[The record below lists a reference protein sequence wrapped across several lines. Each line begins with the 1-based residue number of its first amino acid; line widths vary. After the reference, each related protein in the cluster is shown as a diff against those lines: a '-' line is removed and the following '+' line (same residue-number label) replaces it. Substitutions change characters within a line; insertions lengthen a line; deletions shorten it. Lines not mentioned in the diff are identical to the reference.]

1 MPPISDAPAAT
12 AAPASSASSA
22 SSADGTVAPP
32 MDDRIRGDVHLLG
45 ELLGQVLRES
55 GDDSLYTDVERLRA
69 LTIGAYDSGHPD
81 ELAAAEEFVAS
92 LTAERA
98 EEVMVTQ
105 GLREYGVEHEQ
116 GVAAAVAHATVDT
129 AVALNA
135 AAIITPTMSSSA
147 AEPSTR

>member
-12 AAPASSASSA
+12 AAPASSA

-92 LTAERA
+92 LNAERA
-98 EEVMVTQ
+98 EE
-105 GLREYGVEHEQ
+105 GVQ
-116 GVAAAVAHATVDT
+116 PA
-129 AVALNA
+129 
-135 AAIITPTMSSSA
+135 P
-147 AEPSTR
+147 EPSRPGTRSRGGAPVAGEVGRDDPAIRYALGQGREHIAPEP